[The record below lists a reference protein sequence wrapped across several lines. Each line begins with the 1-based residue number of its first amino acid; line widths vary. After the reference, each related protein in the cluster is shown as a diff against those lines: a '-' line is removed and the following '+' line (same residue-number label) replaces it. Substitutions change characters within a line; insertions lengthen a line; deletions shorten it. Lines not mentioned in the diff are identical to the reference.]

1 MPISSTVTAA
11 AGMVTSLKGQ
21 PVLLMIVLLNLFG
34 IGAALWF
41 LDLIVRH
48 NAEHME
54 TLLRACLP
62 AAN

>member
-1 MPISSTVTAA
+1 MPISSAVTAA
-11 AGMVTSLKGQ
+11 CGLVSGLKAQ
-21 PVLLMIVLLNLFG
+21 PVLLTIVLLNLFG

-41 LDLIVRH
+41 LGLIVRH